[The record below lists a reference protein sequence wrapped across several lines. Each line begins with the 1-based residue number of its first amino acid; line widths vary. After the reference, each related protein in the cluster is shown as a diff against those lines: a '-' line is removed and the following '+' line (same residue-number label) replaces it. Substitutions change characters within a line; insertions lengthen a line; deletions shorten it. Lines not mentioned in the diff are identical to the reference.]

1 MTQEQDQ
8 HDEHTDIR
16 DAVAKLCGQF
26 PGEYWR
32 KLDREMAYPSAFVDA
47 LTKSGYLSVLIPE
60 DYGGAGLKLSAAT
73 AILEEIHRAGCN
85 AGACHAQMYTMGTL
99 LRHGSEAQKAK
110 WLPKIASG
118 ELRLQA
124 FGVTEP
130 TSGTDTSSL
139 KTFARRDGN
148 DSYVVN
154 GQKIWTSRAEHSDL
168 MILLARTTQKDQ
180 AKKRTD
186 GLSVFI
192 VDMREAKKAGLTI
205 RPIRTMMNH
214 ATTEVFFTDM
224 RVPAENLIG
233 EEGNGFR
240 YILSGMNAE
249 RILIAAEC
257 IGDAKWFIAKAT
269 DYAKERVV
277 FGRPIGQN
285 QGIQFP
291 IAKAYA
297 AMRAAELM
305 VKEATRKYE
314 AGLDC
319 GAEANM
325 AKMLAAD
332 ASWDAANAAIQ
343 THGGFGFAEEYDVE
357 RKFRETRLYQV
368 APISTNLVLSFIAE
382 HVLGMPR
389 SY

>member
-1 MTQEQDQ
+1 MTQHETDD
-8 HDEHTDIR
+8 HSDIR
-16 DAVAKLCGQF
+16 DAVAKLCAQF

-47 LTKSGYLSVLIPE
+47 LTEAGYLSVLIPE
-60 DYGGAGLKLSAAT
+60 EYGGAGLKLSAAT

-85 AGACHAQMYTMGTL
+85 AGACHAQMYTMGTV
-99 LRHGSEAQKAK
+99 LRHGSDQQKSK
-110 WLPKIASG
+110 WLPGVASG
-118 ELRLQA
+118 KLRLQA

-148 DSYVVN
+148 DYVVN
-154 GQKIWTSRAEHSDL
+154 GQKIWTSRAEYSDL
-168 MILLARTTQKDQ
+168 MVLLARTTPKEQ
-180 AKKRTD
+180 AGKRTD
-186 GLSVFI
+186 GLSVFL
-192 VDMREAKKAGLTI
+192 VDMREARKAGLTI

-214 ATTEVFFTDM
+214 STTEVFFTDM
-224 RVPAENLIG
+224 KVPAENLIG
-233 EEGNGFR
+233 EEGKGFR
-240 YILSGMNAE
+240 YILSGMNTE
-249 RILIAAEC
+249 RILISAES

-269 DYAKERVV
+269 AYARERVV

-332 ASWDAANAAIQ
+332 AAWDAANACVQ
-343 THGGFGFAEEYDVE
+343 TFGGFAFAEEYDVE

-368 APISTNLVLSFIAE
+368 APISTNLILSYVAE